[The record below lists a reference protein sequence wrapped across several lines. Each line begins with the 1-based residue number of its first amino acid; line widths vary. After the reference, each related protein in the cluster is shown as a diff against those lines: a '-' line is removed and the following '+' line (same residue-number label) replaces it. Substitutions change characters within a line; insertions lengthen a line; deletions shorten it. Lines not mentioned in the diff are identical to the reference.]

1 MHLPRATKWTVNMD
15 AQQKAE
21 IFSNCKVIYDY
32 TTGCRLRMEYLA
44 RNQTRHFT
52 PQPKYTSKVSR
63 RQFLWDVVMGGAKAI
78 RLAIIKERIEMTRM
92 NDANKQLTPA
102 TDLPFTLPSN
112 KWEDSVF
119 YKYQQRHPS
128 AAPITP
134 ITPSRTRR
142 GALRNRNGVLRVIRS
157 SNYLK

>member
-1 MHLPRATKWTVNMD
+1 MD

-32 TTGCRLRMEYLA
+32 TTGCRLKMEHLA

-52 PQPKYTSKVSR
+52 AQPKYTSKVSR
-63 RQFLWDVVMGGAKAI
+63 RQFLWDIVMGGAKSI
-78 RLAIIKERIEMTRM
+78 RLAIIKERQQMMIN
-92 NDANKQLTPA
+92 NDENKQLTPA
-102 TDLPFTLPSN
+102 KDLPFTMSIN

-119 YKYQQRHPS
+119 YNYQQRHPS

-134 ITPSRTRR
+134 IKPSRTRR
-142 GALRNRNGVLRVIRS
+142 RAL
-157 SNYLK
+157 